1 MKLGISVT
9 NFSWPGPTTELG
21 PKVARIARSAD
32 HAGVDSLWTMD
43 HFFQIRLSGEPPEA
57 PMLESYAT
65 LSYMA
70 GLTQHARLGVT
81 VTSVAYRHP
90 AVLVKSVTTLDVLT
104 GGRVTL
110 GVGAGAPWDLPP
122 PGYSTTDFEAYGL
135 GIPFPSL
142 AERFERLEEVLQI
155 AHHMWRGDETPF
167 VGRHYQLPRPINSP
181 NAVQR
186 PHPPILVGG
195 SGERKTLRLVAQ
207 YGDACNLFDLP
218 GSAYRSDNLA
228 HKLSVLRRH
237 CDDAGRDYNEI
248 EKTVASFVDLGDDG
262 EAGMKGWLDHLA
274 DLAGLG
280 IDHVIVAPRG
290 PWDDASLDAVCSAV
304 PEVHAIPVGA

>member
-32 HAGVDSLWTMD
+32 QAGVDSLWTMD

-290 PWDDASLDAVCSAV
+290 PWDDSSLDAVCSAV

>member
-32 HAGVDSLWTMD
+32 QAGVDSLWTMD

-142 AERFERLEEVLQI
+142 AERFERLEEALQI